1 MKLRTILFSTAI
13 FGGLLFQSCR
23 DDFDFD
29 PISTGLSFNKDT
41 VNVDTVFN
49 NRKSETYVLKV
60 YNSDKDDKVI
70 PKIYLNKGENS
81 YFNLNVD
88 GRAGRSFE
96 NVPIRGKDSLFVFVE
111 IQAKEANVNP
121 LYDDELIFETSS
133 ENKQVK
139 LLSWVEKA
147 EFLKD
152 QTIGSATWDQNTS
165 QVISGNVTISN
176 SLNVEAGAKIYFE
189 KDASLTIAENANFT
203 VNGSVNNFAKFRS
216 ARHDTRY
223 DSLPNQWNKIE
234 LKPNS
239 SSTINYAK
247 IIGGNIGLEVNQSK
261 LDIQNSYIVNH
272 QSYGISANNAEI
284 NGFNLLL
291 NNSNYAA
298 LAIFNGGKY
307 AFYQSTFA
315 NYFNM
320 IGTAGPA
327 YSLYLSNESEDE
339 STTNPLTQAIFA
351 NSIFYNERTPNAI
364 AFNNI
369 SGAAFNYLFD
379 TNMIKN
385 ADTSTLDVTSTNG
398 FVGNI
403 VDNPLFID
411 GSYTANNL
419 RLGEESPAKGKG
431 KQTYANQY
439 PNDIFGISRVSLP
452 NLGAIQ

>member
-1 MKLRTILFSTAI
+1 M
-13 FGGLLFQSCR
+13 
-23 DDFDFD
+23 
-29 PISTGLSFNKDT
+29 
-41 VNVDTVFN
+41 
-49 NRKSETYVLKV
+49 
-60 YNSDKDDKVI
+60 
-70 PKIYLNKGENS
+70 
-81 YFNLNVD
+81 
-88 GRAGRSFE
+88 
-96 NVPIRGKDSLFVFVE
+96 
-111 IQAKEANVNP
+111 
-121 LYDDELIFETSS
+121 
-133 ENKQVK
+133 
-139 LLSWVEKA
+139 
-147 EFLKD
+147 
-152 QTIGSATWDQNTS
+152 
-165 QVISGNVTISN
+165 
-176 SLNVEAGAKIYFE
+176 
-189 KDASLTIAENANFT
+189 
-203 VNGSVNNFAKFRS
+203 
-216 ARHDTRY
+216 
-223 DSLPNQWNKIE
+223 
-234 LKPNS
+234 
-239 SSTINYAK
+239 
-247 IIGGNIGLEVNQSK
+247 
-261 LDIQNSYIVNH
+261 
-272 QSYGISANNAEI
+272 
-284 NGFNLLL
+284 

-307 AFYQSTFA
+307 SFYQSTFA

-339 STTNPLTQAIFA
+339 STTNPLIQAIFA

-385 ADTSTLDVTSTNG
+385 ADPSTLDVTSTNG

-411 GSYTANNL
+411 GTYTANNL